1 MPAAPPLQMSCELQ
15 DVEWRSIM
23 PTKVVAT
30 ATSPEGSK
38 NNFRLFIYD
47 QSSTDPASFVN
58 IGLVHVD
65 ITGPTEI
72 TNNNI

>member
-1 MPAAPPLQMSCELQ
+1 
-15 DVEWRSIM
+15 M

-65 ITGPTEI
+65 ITGLTEI
-72 TNNNI
+72 TNYNI

>member
-1 MPAAPPLQMSCELQ
+1 
-15 DVEWRSIM
+15 M

-30 ATSPEGSK
+30 ATSLEGSK

-47 QSSTDPASFVN
+47 QSSTDAASFVN

-65 ITGPTEI
+65 ITGLTEI